1 MPSTVLPATKKIL
14 YTLLGVA
21 AVVIL
26 LPQLLWLLMEEKPL
40 KVVVVDKTVG
50 SDFREHASLFWLL
63 NHWKIVKPEDGV
75 EYNSRKDYYGF
86 HPADSIFDT
95 FTDFNLSDCDILY
108 LADTYGVYRYPM
120 DYDMYERLVPKV
132 NIPALQLYG
141 GFTEQEVAAIERF
154 SRTGGMLVAEFNTL
168 HNPAVR
174 HGDSRRLQRLL
185 GIQSEEVVGKYYE
198 KLDDAPLWMKELY
211 SAQTKMKWEFDGSGI
226 IITDARNLH
235 QQFPI
240 IIVLDADDMNIP
252 VMSIRKKHHPIMDGV
267 ADEVPYYYFF
277 EYVKPETSAVVL
289 AEFSLNCTER
299 GYEKMRK
306 ANLPTV
312 FPAVVAADSS
322 LRNFYCTGDFADS
335 EVTPLLMRFYG
346 AELPLYY
353 LYSVYYVSNQT
364 RFFWRMY
371 VPMMKNIFSRAD
383 KR

>member
-1 MPSTVLPATKKIL
+1 
-14 YTLLGVA
+14 
-21 AVVIL
+21 
-26 LPQLLWLLMEEKPL
+26 
-40 KVVVVDKTVG
+40 
-50 SDFREHASLFWLL
+50 
-63 NHWKIVKPEDGV
+63 
-75 EYNSRKDYYGF
+75 
-86 HPADSIFDT
+86 
-95 FTDFNLSDCDILY
+95 
-108 LADTYGVYRYPM
+108 
-120 DYDMYERLVPKV
+120 
-132 NIPALQLYG
+132 
-141 GFTEQEVAAIERF
+141 
-154 SRTGGMLVAEFNTL
+154 
-168 HNPAVR
+168 
-174 HGDSRRLQRLL
+174 
-185 GIQSEEVVGKYYE
+185 
-198 KLDDAPLWMKELY
+198 
-211 SAQTKMKWEFDGSGI
+211 
-226 IITDARNLH
+226 
-235 QQFPI
+235 
-240 IIVLDADDMNIP
+240 
-252 VMSIRKKHHPIMDGV
+252 MDGV

-322 LRNFYCTGDFADS
+322 LRIFYCTGDFADS